1 MTKIIYKR
9 HRILANEN
17 TATYLSIFINDIP
30 LIKSEY
36 FTNVLSFIQTTKLDY
51 TSVSQNLAEK
61 LEETKK
67 TQSVGLFL
75 FTEKIKNIFP
85 GTKLSKTIILK
96 IE

>member
-67 TQSVGLFL
+67 RSLL
-75 FTEKIKNIFP
+75 ACSYSLKR
-85 GTKLSKTIILK
+85 LK
-96 IE
+96 IFFRVRSYQKL